1 MVLGRLQPL
10 PINIGGTRVF
20 SSQIASRLVPNL
32 TVGEHITTIYYSIDF
47 IVFFTWIWLTKFA
60 CN

>member
-32 TVGEHITTIYYSIDF
+32 TVGEHITTIYYSIDV
-47 IVFFTWIWLTKFA
+47 IVFLRGFG
-60 CN
+60 